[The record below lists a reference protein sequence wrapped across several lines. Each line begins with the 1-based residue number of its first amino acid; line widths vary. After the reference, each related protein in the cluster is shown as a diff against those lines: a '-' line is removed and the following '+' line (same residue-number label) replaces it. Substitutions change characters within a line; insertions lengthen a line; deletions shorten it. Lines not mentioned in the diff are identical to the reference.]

1 MTNKSSST
9 LLEAHELLK
18 TKLWVD
24 LTHSFAN
31 AFISVVKGFR
41 FLVATFLKPKNGTG
55 YTARVFAISKAKHV
69 VLW

>member
-24 LTHSFAN
+24 LTNSFAN
-31 AFISVVKGFR
+31 AFISIGKGFP
-41 FLVATFLKPKNGTG
+41 FFVATFRKPKNDTG
-55 YTARVFAISKAKHV
+55 FPAQVFEMAKATHV
-69 VLW
+69 AF